1 MAANALAM
9 NYTDL
14 VRHIGREINASR
26 DSADWSSATTQDIAD
41 IVANGLR
48 QVYWPPVLP
57 GEQTPHEWSFLQPQ
71 LGELTIY
78 PAYETGSVAIASGVV
93 TLTGGTWPS
102 WAAQGDLWVSG
113 ERYPVNTRDS
123 NTQVTLND
131 LTVTVT
137 AGATFSLLLTYYALP
152 DDFGGL
158 VRDQGFVLRRDTQR
172 YDAYPQPRMVSEAMI
187 ARYDTW
193 PHRTGTP
200 TMATLLPRT
209 TTTEDTRWY
218 ARFWPVPYEELNYDY
233 RYQVVPPLMN
243 GTTVTHHYGG
253 PQLSNLVV
261 LSCLDKAMRFLYSS
275 DEYYARFMTE
285 LAACVRRDRAANGRE
300 TYGYGVFSDGITH
313 GIYDYDDLRR
323 LRRATTTLGNI
334 DL

>member
-9 NYTDL
+9 TYTDL

-71 LGELTIY
+71 LGEITIY
-78 PAYETGSVAIASGVV
+78 PEYAVGTVTISSGVV
-93 TLTGGTWPS
+93 YLVGGTWPT
-102 WAAQGDLWVSG
+102 WAAGADLWVEG
-113 ERYPVNTRDS
+113 DRYTIASRDS
-123 NTQVTLND
+123 DFQITLVD
-131 LTVTVT
+131 TSLSTY
-137 AGATFSLLLTYYALP
+137 AGTGYQLIQRHYQLP

-172 YDAYPQPRMVSEAMI
+172 YDACPQPRMVSEAMI

-218 ARFWPVPYEELNYDY
+218 VRFWPLPYEEMSYEF

-313 GIYDYDDLRR
+313 GVYDYDDLRR